1 MEPRWRALPAG
12 SAKNGYCDVTLFLA
26 KMAVL
31 VVIEN
36 RSIKEGLMLLFL
48 LFPFCLEGKFTG
60 FLDNKSSLITRLSLK
75 QLKSILQTERLLIFT
90 YKLKSYVPVESKL
103 QHPPPR
109 ATARAFELLK
119 IGLFKFPS
127 LEAKKPFKCPTNY
140 FGNTSPQRQIS
151 SSIKHCSHFSERDE
165 P

>member
-1 MEPRWRALPAG
+1 MRFPAKKNAVAQKHRTISRQEKMAFSTPGRVALGLPSPSHRVCTGVRWRALPAG
-12 SAKNGYCDVTLFLA
+12 SAKNGYCDATLFLA

-60 FLDNKSSLITRLSLK
+60 FLDNKSSQITRLSLK

-90 YKLKSYVPVESKL
+90 YKLTSYVPVESKL
-103 QHPPPR
+103 QHPPPGQPPGHLN
-109 ATARAFELLK
+109 F
-119 IGLFKFPS
+119 
-127 LEAKKPFKCPTNY
+127 
-140 FGNTSPQRQIS
+140 
-151 SSIKHCSHFSERDE
+151 
-165 P
+165 